1 WNLTDLLVRVF
12 DRPAAAGKTFMVS
25 DGVDLSTPELLR
37 LIGRSLGRPARLVHV
52 PVGVLRFAAR
62 FFGAAP
68 QVGKLCGSLQVDVSE
83 TRRLLDWAPPVSVHE
98 SMARTAAAFLAAR
111 HEV

>member
-1 WNLTDLLVRVF
+1 
-12 DRPAAAGKTFMVS
+12 MVS